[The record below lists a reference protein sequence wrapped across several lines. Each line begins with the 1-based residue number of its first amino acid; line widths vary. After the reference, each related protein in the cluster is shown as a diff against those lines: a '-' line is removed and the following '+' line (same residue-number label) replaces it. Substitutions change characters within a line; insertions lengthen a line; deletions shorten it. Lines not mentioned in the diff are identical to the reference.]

1 MDCIQ
6 QKPHAILVCFPLQ
19 GHLNPAVQLA
29 IKLASKGF
37 TITFIN
43 TQSIH
48 HQITSNTQK
57 DNDED
62 IFSDA
67 RKSGLDIHYTT
78 VSDGLPLEFD
88 RSLNHDQFMAAM
100 FHVFS
105 AHIDEA
111 VQRLMESGPPVSCLI
126 ADSFLVQLGR
136 VAKKHGLLYA
146 SFWTQPATVFTI
158 YYHLDLLRLN
168 GHFDC
173 IDRREDAIDYIPG
186 VQSIEPKD
194 LTSYLQEEETNTIC
208 HQITFKAIHD
218 AKKADFVLS
227 NNVHEL
233 ELQAMTDLR
242 KKVPF
247 YAIGPLLEF
256 TKCRVA
262 VATSLWSKSDCTQWL
277 DTKPTGSVLYISF
290 GSYAHVTKNELQE
303 IADGV
308 KLSQVTFV
316 WVLRPDI
323 VSSND
328 SDPLPK
334 GFREET
340 GDRGMIIP
348 WCFQNQVL
356 SHPAIGGFFTQCG
369 WSSILESIW
378 YAVPLMCFPLIADQP
393 TNRKLVVDWKIGIN
407 LCDKSQITKLE
418 VSEKINILMK
428 SGNHELKN
436 IIKELRRT
444 MEHALSREGSSERN
458 MDQFINDFHQ
468 AIQKKTQIQSSN
480 CIS

>member
-173 IDRREDAIDYIPG
+173 IGSLSPPLPISVLLL
-186 VQSIEPKD
+186 VQNSI
-194 LTSYLQEEETNTIC
+194 
-208 HQITFKAIHD
+208 A
-218 AKKADFVLS
+218 
-227 NNVHEL
+227 
-233 ELQAMTDLR
+233 
-242 KKVPF
+242 
-247 YAIGPLLEF
+247 
-256 TKCRVA
+256 
-262 VATSLWSKSDCTQWL
+262 SKSIFRQDLSFLVIRQARGCNRLHTR
-277 DTKPTGSVLYISF
+277 GSI
-290 GSYAHVTKNELQE
+290 H
-303 IADGV
+303 
-308 KLSQVTFV
+308 
-316 WVLRPDI
+316 
-323 VSSND
+323 
-328 SDPLPK
+328 
-334 GFREET
+334 
-340 GDRGMIIP
+340 
-348 WCFQNQVL
+348 
-356 SHPAIGGFFTQCG
+356 
-369 WSSILESIW
+369 
-378 YAVPLMCFPLIADQP
+378 
-393 TNRKLVVDWKIGIN
+393 
-407 LCDKSQITKLE
+407 
-418 VSEKINILMK
+418 
-428 SGNHELKN
+428 
-436 IIKELRRT
+436 
-444 MEHALSREGSSERN
+444 
-458 MDQFINDFHQ
+458 
-468 AIQKKTQIQSSN
+468 
-480 CIS
+480 